1 MSEEVRAWR
10 RGWGLFGGAS
20 AGVIGACYKC
30 VAAWPVAHL
39 HALDALEALGVG
51 LGLRQG
57 GLGVRRSLW
66 YFLGGTHLSGG
77 AQALACE
84 SDAQMQNRSFA
95 GLARLLSRLLLT
107 SAAVS
112 WGTGS
117 HMVPTTTLAVL
128 APKKLEGCYRAL
140 NRHGTRAFPLVCTHG
155 VPRSYLFFPSMSSA
169 NPHRSSR
176 TCPSSYDSRMVHFL
190 HSDRHQINHK
200 LDRWE
205 KRRSGEI
212 IL

>member
-84 SDAQMQNRSFA
+84 SDAQMQNR
-95 GLARLLSRLLLT
+95 
-107 SAAVS
+107 
-112 WGTGS
+112 
-117 HMVPTTTLAVL
+117 
-128 APKKLEGCYRAL
+128 
-140 NRHGTRAFPLVCTHG
+140 
-155 VPRSYLFFPSMSSA
+155 
-169 NPHRSSR
+169 
-176 TCPSSYDSRMVHFL
+176 
-190 HSDRHQINHK
+190 
-200 LDRWE
+200 
-205 KRRSGEI
+205 
-212 IL
+212 